1 LPREPWAYGILL
13 DADADADISGD
24 AAAVWLLSND
34 ASQFER

>member
-1 LPREPWAYGILL
+1 VGVGILL
-13 DADADADISGD
+13 DADADADADISGD